1 MQRADLLYFAARST
15 RNSDPST
22 SLRLSWELT
31 ALGRSTGYDWA
42 VAAGLY
48 SVANLQA
55 WAQPDEALATAD
67 AAMDVARSAGLP
79 KLASL
84 GPHNKAWAYFWLGR
98 PEEAFSLAE
107 ASERA
112 VRDADWLWAVLS
124 TKTCLLYT
132 SRCV

>member
-1 MQRADLLYFAARST
+1 MFSRCVRTVPSDKPSWRAIWILVRPPAINCNRSHW
-15 RNSDPST
+15 R
-22 SLRLSWELT
+22 
-31 ALGRSTGYDWA
+31 GA
-42 VAAGLY
+42 VSYTHLDVY
-48 SVANLQA
+48 KRQE
-55 WAQPDEALATAD
+55 PDEALKTAD
-67 AAMDVARSAGLP
+67 EAIGFARRTGQHLWEGANL
-79 KLASL
+79 
-84 GPHNKAWAYFWLGR
+84 HNKAWAYFWLGR